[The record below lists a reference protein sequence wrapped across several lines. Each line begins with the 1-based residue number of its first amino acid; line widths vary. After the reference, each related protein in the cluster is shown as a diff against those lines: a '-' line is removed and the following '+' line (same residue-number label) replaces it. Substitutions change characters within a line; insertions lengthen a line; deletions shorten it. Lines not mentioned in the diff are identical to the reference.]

1 MAELD
6 ELCEIASGQKRNTI
20 MFGNRTPIIGF
31 EMCYVLSIFKT
42 KAFTSTADRSLT
54 FFPGKLKGSIAQ
66 VCPFFE
72 QSSHVAALIEMKT
85 ENNWKKLELHCH
97 IIGRS
102 LMDLLYLR
110 KSEWRKLTDNEVTSA
125 ETVELFAHTEAA
137 HILFLSCLHK

>member
-1 MAELD
+1 MNSVKL
-6 ELCEIASGQKRNTI
+6 LRVKKTNTI

-31 EMCYVLSIFKT
+31 ET
-42 KAFTSTADRSLT
+42 KAFSSTADRSLT

-72 QSSHVAALIEMKT
+72 QSSDVAALIEMKT

-102 LMDLLYLR
+102 LMDVFYLR
-110 KSEWRKLTDNEVTSA
+110 KSKWRKLTDN
-125 ETVELFAHTEAA
+125 
-137 HILFLSCLHK
+137 